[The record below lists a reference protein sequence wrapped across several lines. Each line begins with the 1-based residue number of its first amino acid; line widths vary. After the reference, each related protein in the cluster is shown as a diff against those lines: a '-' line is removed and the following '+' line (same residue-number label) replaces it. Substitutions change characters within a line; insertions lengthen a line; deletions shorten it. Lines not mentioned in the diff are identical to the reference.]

1 MQNNVPA
8 TFTARPGHRLVPAKV
23 GRTNATSVIVHIEC
37 PVWCDGSE
45 HLTEPVVHVEDITH
59 VSKPDDIVVQTFLGR
74 ATRHV
79 LWATVQADPVAT
91 DPRQRAAHVV
101 VEDGSDY
108 SYLTEDM
115 ADALAD
121 DLIAFASAVRQKA
134 RIARL
139 ANQAPAVNNVR
150 NQADEALQRV
160 RGVQV

>member
-1 MQNNVPA
+1 MNANLYPLP
-8 TFTARPGHRLVPAKV
+8 TPKPGHRFVPAKV

-37 PVWCDGSE
+37 PIWCDGSE
-45 HLTEPVVHVEDITH
+45 HLAEPVVHVEDITH

-101 VEDGSDY
+101 VEDGTDF

-115 ADALAD
+115 ADELAD
-121 DLIAFASAVRQKA
+121 DLIAFASSVRQMA
-134 RIARL
+134 RTARL
-139 ANQAPAVNNVR
+139 ANQAPTVNTVR
-150 NQADEALQRV
+150 SQADEALRRV
-160 RGVQV
+160 RGGQA